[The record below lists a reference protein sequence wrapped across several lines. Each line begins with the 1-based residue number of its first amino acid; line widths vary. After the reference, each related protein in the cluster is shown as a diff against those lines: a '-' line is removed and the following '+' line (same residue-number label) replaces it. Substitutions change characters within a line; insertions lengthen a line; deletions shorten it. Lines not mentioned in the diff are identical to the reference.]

1 MNTVN
6 YDAINRIVSKAQLL
20 QSQYDDF
27 ALYGLLD
34 GELRRLERTR
44 VLVLAHDSAKEII
57 KEFLI
62 NLGDEIRDHSQFTTA
77 TATLLAIKAVDYLGS
92 RNIIEADKILLY
104 EFVAAISVALVMNA
118 LYKQWDSFR
127 DSSNR

>member
-104 EFVAAISVALVMNA
+104 EFVAAISVALVMSA